1 MVMKIKYGEKMRDM
15 KKINK
20 VNMCIELWY
29 NLLSRNILFDVN
41 MWDFLIIYLY
51 LIMVYYVVLMCLI
64 INYICY
70 MIDLVRMIKF
80 VIFVKGI

>member
-1 MVMKIKYGEKMRDM
+1 MRDM

-80 VIFVKGI
+80 VYLVFS